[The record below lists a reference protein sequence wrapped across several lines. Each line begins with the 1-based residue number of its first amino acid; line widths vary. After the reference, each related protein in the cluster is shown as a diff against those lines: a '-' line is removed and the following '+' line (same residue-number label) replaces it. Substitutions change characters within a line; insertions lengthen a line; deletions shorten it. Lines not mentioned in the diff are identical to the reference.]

1 MHEELNIA
9 PSFPLEKNKESNI
22 PESEITNKYWDLHIQ
37 RNSSIIVN
45 LFHGQFR
52 NEYDCYE

>member
-22 PESEITNKYWDLHIQ
+22 PESEMTNK
-37 RNSSIIVN
+37 
-45 LFHGQFR
+45 
-52 NEYDCYE
+52 